1 MPITRT
7 GWEQRIRE
15 FADDHG
21 IELGRS
27 KAQRLALKIHKRAE
41 SMQHV
46 DPDDLLRAVLDYKD
60 PTGDTAVRN
69 VLAAA

>member
-1 MPITRT
+1 MPTTRT

-15 FADDHG
+15 FADEHG
-21 IELGRS
+21 INLGRS
-27 KAQRLALKIHKRAE
+27 KAQRLALRIHKRAE
-41 SMQHV
+41 GMWSV
-46 DPDDLLRAVLDYKD
+46 DPDDLIRSTLNYQD

>member
-7 GWEQRIRE
+7 GWEQHIRE
-15 FADDHG
+15 FADEHG

-27 KAQRLALKIHKRAE
+27 KAQRLALKIHKRAQ

-46 DPDDLLRAVLDYKD
+46 NPDDLIRSTLDYKD
-60 PTGDTAVRN
+60 PTGDAAVRN
-69 VLAAA
+69 VLTAA

>member
-15 FADDHG
+15 FADEHG

-27 KAQRLALKIHKRAE
+27 KAQRLALRMHKQAE
-41 SMQHV
+41 NMWHV
-46 DPDDLLRAVLDYKD
+46 DPDDLIRSTLDYKD

-69 VLAAA
+69 VLAIG